1 MGGVGLRIVGC
12 GGCAADGVVVLC
24 GSTQSRVGPAFRGPG
39 GLGCRCLGT
48 IVKACAAVGL
58 VGLGRSGL
66 AMVVG

>member
-24 GSTQSRVGPAFRGPG
+24 GSTQSRVGPVLREPG
-39 GLGCRCLGT
+39 GFGRRCLDA
-48 IVKACAAVGL
+48 IFQACTAIGL
-58 VGLGRSGL
+58 VGLRRSGL